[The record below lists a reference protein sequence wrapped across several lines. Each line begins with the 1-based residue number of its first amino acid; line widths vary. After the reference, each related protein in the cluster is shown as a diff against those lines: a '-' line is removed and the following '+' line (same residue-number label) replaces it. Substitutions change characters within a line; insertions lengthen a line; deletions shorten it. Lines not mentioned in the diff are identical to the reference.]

1 VTLTA
6 TYESTLARIRLNA
19 TGLGSAVDTTF
30 EHSLNNVTWTTVRC
44 GLDSPI
50 ISGAATIYDYE
61 FSSDVTN
68 YYRVRTEQPI
78 SFVNVGTAAHANNGS
93 SVTPGLPVSSVA
105 GDLLFI
111 LAAIRATAA
120 FPNTPTGYTL
130 LASYGNL
137 RLFGK
142 IHSGSEVA
150 PTVSFTGGAATD
162 DTSAQMSTFRNVTN
176 AVSVSA
182 ATLLTPTTQN
192 IPYPALTALVRRALT
207 LWLGWRA
214 DDWTSVDTIAGAVEI
229 GEPDTAL
236 GGDQG
241 IVWDYK
247 VQTGTTPVNVP
258 AGSFMVSGGTAA
270 TATGAVLQFAPTSV
284 TQTTSITP
292 VIDELWIKSIGKPF
306 LNRTVYCL
314 AEVGDISRGERH
326 GIFEVIGRSFPVA
339 VTDKHQSREGMIRVI
354 TRTKTE
360 EEELDLII
368 ASGEPLFFHTPHNHP
383 LPTMHVVLNTTVM
396 KRPLRNPQCAG
407 LSWRVFTLPWREIA
421 APSSSV
427 CGATIT
433 WQGVINTY
441 ATWQA
446 VILGETSWADLLSNI
461 GQPGDIIVG

>member
-1 VTLTA
+1 MTLIA
-6 TYESTLARIRLNA
+6 TYEATLARIRLNA
-19 TGLGSAVDTTF
+19 TGLSSALDATF
-30 EHSLNNVTWTTVRC
+30 ERSLNNITWTTIRC
-44 GLDSPI
+44 GLDSPV

-68 YYRVRTEQPI
+68 YYRVKTEQPI
-78 SFVNVGTAAHANNGS
+78 TFINVGAAAHGNNGASVVPALPAS
-93 SVTPGLPVSSVA
+93 SAA
-105 GDLLFI
+105 GDLLLV

-120 FPNTPTGYTL
+120 SPSTPTGYTL
-130 LASYGNL
+130 LASYGNF

-142 IHSGSEVA
+142 IHTGVEVA
-150 PTVSFTGGAATD
+150 PTVAFVGGAAND
-162 DTSAQMSTFRNVTN
+162 DTSAQMATFRNADN
-176 AVSVSA
+176 AISVSVAS
-182 ATLLTPTTQN
+182 LLTPTTQN

-207 LWLGWRA
+207 LWLGWKQ
-214 DDWTSVDTIAGAVEI
+214 DDWTSVDTISGAVEI
-229 GEPDTAL
+229 GEPDTTT
-236 GGDQG
+236 GNDQG

-247 VQTGTTPVNVP
+247 IQTGTTPVNVA
-258 AGSFMVSGGTAA
+258 AGSFVVSGGGTA
-270 TATGAVLQFAPTSV
+270 TATGAVTSIAPTM
-284 TQTTSITP
+284 TIQTTSIIP

-314 AEVGDISRGERH
+314 AEVSDISRGDRH
-326 GIFEVIGRSFPVA
+326 GIFEIIGRNFPVA

-383 LPTMHVVLNTTVM
+383 LPTMHVVINTAVM
-396 KRPLRNPQCAG
+396 RRPLRNAQCSG
-407 LSWRVFTLPWREIA
+407 LSWRIFTLPWREIA

-433 WQGVINTY
+433 WQGVVNSY

-446 VILGETSWADLLSNI
+446 VILGETSWADLLTNI
-461 GQPGDIIVG
+461 GEPGDIIVS